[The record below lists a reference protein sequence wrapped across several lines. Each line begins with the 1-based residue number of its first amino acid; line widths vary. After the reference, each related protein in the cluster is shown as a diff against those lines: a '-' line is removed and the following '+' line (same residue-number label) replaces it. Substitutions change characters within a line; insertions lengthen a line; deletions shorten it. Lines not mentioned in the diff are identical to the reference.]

1 MLEEVGL
8 FSKES
13 ASIFGLSEKELILT
27 GASAGAITGV
37 GVDLLFAGSTLFTGS
52 LIGGLIGGVG
62 AKFGFNNLYEVKIL
76 GKNIGKRE
84 LSIGP
89 MKNLNFPYILL
100 GRALYHASTIAKRS
114 HALRDSLHLD
124 KEDFFMDEIIDSEIR
139 KKLEELHVPLRK
151 GNTLKEESLVQYK
164 EVVLESFTKLLK

>member
-1 MLEEVGL
+1 
-8 FSKES
+8 
-13 ASIFGLSEKELILT
+13 
-27 GASAGAITGV
+27 V
-37 GVDLLFAGSTLFTGS
+37 GVDLLFAGSTLFTAS

-62 AKFGFNNLYEVKIL
+62 AKFGFNNMYELKIL
-76 GKNIGKRE
+76 GQSIGKRE

-124 KEDFFMDEIIDSEIR
+124 KEDFFMDKVMDSKLR

-151 GNTLKEESLVQYK
+151 GNELKEESLIEYKKAVQ
-164 EVVLESFTKLLK
+164 ESFIKLLK